1 MTITS
6 DEATGDRKAA
16 LVERSALEQLDV
28 VAARLEEI
36 RVAEGLTLRE
46 AGKILGMLAGNIH
59 GLRRRAR
66 TSQTLPTLD
75 AYARLLGYRL
85 HVVLVED
92 DPGRRRP
99 PWRERMPH
107 GDNAGDADAM
117 SELWRLLQE
126 LHALRQKQG
135 LTRDEV
141 AETLGITPLTL
152 WRLENHPGSPD
163 AAFTNV
169 LLYARFYGYT
179 VQLHLAEP
187 LEVGELG
194 KWLRDDGSIVYDG
207 NPETGDDEDH
217 PPDE

>member
-1 MTITS
+1 MT
-6 DEATGDRKAA
+6 A
-16 LVERSALEQLDV
+16 LVQRSALEQLDI

-46 AGKILGMLAGNIH
+46 AGRILGMLAGNIH
-59 GLRRRAR
+59 SLRTRAR

-75 AYARLLGYRL
+75 AYACHLGYRL

-92 DPGRRRP
+92 DPGQRRP

-107 GDNAGDADAM
+107 GDNAGDAQAM
-117 SELWRLLQE
+117 SELWQLLQH
-126 LHALRQKQG
+126 LHMLRQKAG

-141 AETLGITPLTL
+141 AETLGISPLTL
-152 WRLENHPGSPD
+152 WRLENNPGAAD

-169 LLYARFYGYT
+169 LLYSRFYGYT
-179 VQLHLAEP
+179 VQFHLAEP
-187 LEVGELG
+187 LEVTAIG
-194 KWLRDDGSIVYDG
+194 KWMRDDGSVIYDG

-217 PPDE
+217 PDDE